1 MDYYTTYLKGGLSDA
16 KQYCEY
22 TKNTDTETKGIYA
35 GLAMFSM
42 IASIFVAFTI
52 FYNKK
57 LRKHPSKL
65 IGLMALS
72 EGISCFNALVWA
84 VNPLDYICYFKLHL
98 IFALTTKIL

>member
-1 MDYYTTYLKGGLSDA
+1 V
-16 KQYCEY
+16 
-22 TKNTDTETKGIYA
+22 YA
-35 GLAMFSM
+35 GLAILSM

-65 IGLMALS
+65 IGLMALC

-84 VNPLDYICYFKLHL
+84 VNPLDYICYLKLHL
-98 IFALTTKIL
+98 IFSLSTKML